1 MKVKVNEASGPTLDW
16 MVAKCE
22 FTSHVLRFQRGPVA
36 AGYVE
41 DVQRFKWVKGRY
53 TPCVLSEAEHLY
65 EPEVG
70 SYYCPST
77 SWGIGGPIL
86 DREDIQ
92 LTGVGAFRHARYR
105 NNQTYF
111 GPTPLI
117 AAMRC
122 YVASKLGGVVEV
134 PDELAGCTP

>member
-1 MKVKVNEASGPTLDW
+1 MKIKTSELIGAQLDW
-16 MVAKCE
+16 AVAKCE
-22 FTSHVLRFQRGPVA
+22 FTSHVLRFQRGPA
-36 AGYVE
+36 ATGYVE
-41 DVQRFKWVKGRY
+41 EVQRFKWVKGRY
-53 TPCVLSEAEHLY
+53 TPCLLSEAEHLY
-65 EPEVG
+65 EPETG

-92 LTGVGAFRHARYR
+92 LTGAGAFRHARHH
-105 NNQTYF
+105 NNLAYF

-122 YVASKLGGVVEV
+122 YVAAKLGEEVEV
-134 PDELAGCTP
+134 PDELA